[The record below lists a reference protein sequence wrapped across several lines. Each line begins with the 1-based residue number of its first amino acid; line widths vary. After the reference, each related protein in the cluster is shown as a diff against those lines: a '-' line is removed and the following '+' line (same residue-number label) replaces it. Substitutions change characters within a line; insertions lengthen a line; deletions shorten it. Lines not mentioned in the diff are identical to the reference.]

1 MQNTHAYRPQN
12 MCIIWTPKF
21 YHILLMCFFKQPK
34 LCIARIYFACYSQEN
49 NRTFAFESKG
59 SKVNFLP
66 QFLII
71 T

>member
-1 MQNTHAYRPQN
+1 MQNTHARRPQN
-12 MCIIWTPKF
+12 MCFMNSK
-21 YHILLMCFFKQPK
+21 ILPYLSNVFFKRPK
-34 LCIARIYFACYSQEN
+34 LCIAKIYSACYLQEN
-49 NRTFAFESKG
+49 NCTFAFESKG